1 MLKVVVGHSEDVDS
15 FDAIE
20 EIIEYCNKELDGLV
34 PQAGLLYCAIGFEYD
49 VILEEINKA
58 YPKIELI
65 GCSSYSEI
73 SSTLGNLQDSIV
85 LTLFVSDT
93 IEIKAGLGTNLSK
106 DVSIATEMAVSDAK
120 SKMSEEPE
128 FCITTP
134 ESLTCSAVELLEGLK
149 EVLGKDVPIIGGTA
163 ADEWKLEKTYQF
175 YNDKV
180 VSDAVPVLMFGG
192 NVIFSFGVSSGW
204 EPIGN
209 KKTVTKVEK
218 NIVYELD
225 NESVVDFYSY
235 YLGEYS
241 LVTSGYPLAVF
252 PEGEGHDKFYLRNPG
267 AVIEETK
274 SIMFFGDVPQNAI
287 VQLTEATSENII
299 KATEVAI
306 NQAIADFGNGEPQIA
321 LAFSCAG
328 RAAILGSNTYKEI
341 EMSIKAL
348 PDNCIISGLY
358 SFGEIAPLVKDT
370 QSLFHNSTYVIL
382 LIGEK

>member
-20 EIIEYCNKELDGLV
+20 EIIEYCSEKLDGLV
-34 PQAGLLYCAIGFEYD
+34 PQAGILYCAIGFEYE

-58 YPKIELI
+58 YPEIELI
-65 GCSSYSEI
+65 GCSSFSEM

-93 IEIKAGLGTNLSK
+93 IEIKAGLGTKLSENVIK
-106 DVSIATEMAVSDAK
+106 ATEMAVSDAI
-120 SKMSEEPE
+120 SKMSEEPK

-134 ESLTCSAVELLEGLK
+134 ESLTCSAVELVEGLK
-149 EVLGKDVPIIGGTA
+149 KVLGKDVPIIGGIA
-163 ADEWKLEKTYQF
+163 ADQWKLEKTYQF

-209 KKTVTKVEK
+209 KRIVTKVDK
-218 NIVYELD
+218 NIVHELD
-225 NESVVDFYSY
+225 NESIVDFYNY

-241 LVTSGYPLAVF
+241 LITTGYPLAVF
-252 PEGEGHDKFYLRNPG
+252 PEGEGHDKFYLRNPQ

-274 SIMFFGDVPQNAI
+274 SIMFFGDVPHNAI

-306 NQAIADFGNGEPQIA
+306 NQAIADFGNSKPQIA
-321 LAFSCAG
+321 LTFSCAG
-328 RAAILGSNTYKEI
+328 RSAILGGNTYKETDL
-341 EMSIKAL
+341 STKAL
-348 PDNCIISGLY
+348 PENCLFSGFY
-358 SFGEIAPLVKDT
+358 SYGEIAPLVKDT
-370 QSLFHNSTYVIL
+370 QSLFHNTTFVIL